1 MCTFERIRNQCVRWR
16 SIYFFVETGTLT
28 VIKEAILP
36 DLWMSTM
43 SGEQNILILRI
54 TNILRVENRQKS
66 CVSVC
71 ISWL

>member
-54 TNILRVENRQKS
+54 TNILRVETAKNL
-66 CVSVC
+66 SVF